1 MPELRGPWHSPAP
14 PAPPGRHRVLIWLA
28 LLLAAA
34 LLLIELSRL
43 FPGAVSNE
51 DEPYLVRGLVLLAF
65 LSSGVVFVRQ
75 VRLGELARNLL
86 LWGAIALVLAIGYA
100 YRDEL
105 SGVGARLRSEFLP
118 GDPVASADAH
128 VLTLTQDESG
138 DFYVYGSA
146 NGVRIRFL
154 VDTGASDIVLSPADA
169 RRLGIDM
176 AALHF
181 VRGFETANGI
191 GAGASYTLDTLSVG
205 PILLQ
210 NVPASINRTEMHSSL
225 LGMAFL
231 KRLKSFE
238 FSGRKLTLRW

>member
-1 MPELRGPWHSPAP
+1 MPEARGPWHSPAP
-14 PAPPGRHRVLIWLA
+14 PTQPGRHRFLIWIA
-28 LLLAAA
+28 LLLAGA

-43 FPGAVSNE
+43 FPGAVSSE
-51 DEPYLVRGLVLLAF
+51 DEPYLVRTIVLLAF
-65 LSSGVVFVRQ
+65 LSSGFVFVRQ

-86 LWGAIALVLAIGYA
+86 SWGAIILVLAIGYA

-105 SGVGARLRSEFLP
+105 SGVGTRLRSEFLP

-128 VLTLTQDESG
+128 VLTLTQDDSG

-146 NGVRIRFL
+146 NGERIRFL
-154 VDTGASDIVLSPADA
+154 VDTGASDIVLSPRDA
-169 RRLGIDM
+169 QRLGVDT

-181 VRGFETANGI
+181 VRGYETANGV
-191 GAGASYTLDTLSVG
+191 GAGAPYTLDTLSVG

-210 NVPASINRTEMHSSL
+210 NVPVSINRAEMHYSL